1 MSVKCLRYK
10 EPVTKVNSSRIS
22 ITVFICGGI
31 PSPTE
36 ISANKQ
42 PVASPVLTTYIGCQ
56 PILFVFFC
64 FIFELPLP
72 HIVNMTPSLFVQPL
86 VVQRQTRGCNLEL
99 QAMAT
104 CPQSPFT
111 GKCEDVFS
119 TKKVEATFRRR
130 TRYSN
135 SSKWRADSM
144 VWSLGPRWTCQ
155 LGSPSTQIGRPKTS
169 IKKDVGRAVQQP
181 QEAQTD
187 TERGSAKARP
197 RRKTQEDEIP
207 MFKVILLGDEEY
219 VEAHVVTQLQKTVQ
233 IDKSEAT
240 RIFREAQS
248 TGSSV
253 VCVVCEEHAE
263 FYAQQLR
270 RQDIYVVVEKDE

>member
-1 MSVKCLRYK
+1 M
-10 EPVTKVNSSRIS
+10 
-22 ITVFICGGI
+22 
-31 PSPTE
+31 
-36 ISANKQ
+36 
-42 PVASPVLTTYIGCQ
+42 
-56 PILFVFFC
+56 
-64 FIFELPLP
+64 
-72 HIVNMTPSLFVQPL
+72 FVQPL
-86 VVQRQTRGCNLEL
+86 VLQRHASSGNSEL
-99 QAMAT
+99 RSVAT
-104 CPQSPFT
+104 CRRTSVSDSLFT
-111 GKCEDVFS
+111 GKQEVI
-119 TKKVEATFRRR
+119 VEKTRVQGTFRRR
-130 TRYSN
+130 TRCNYGGN
-135 SSKWRADSM
+135 TQEHSM
-144 VWSLGPRWTCQ
+144 RWSLAAQTLAPQWTCQ
-155 LGSPSTQIGRPKTS
+155 LGSPSIQIGRPKTS

-248 TGSSV
+248 TGSSI

>member
-1 MSVKCLRYK
+1 M
-10 EPVTKVNSSRIS
+10 
-22 ITVFICGGI
+22 
-31 PSPTE
+31 
-36 ISANKQ
+36 
-42 PVASPVLTTYIGCQ
+42 
-56 PILFVFFC
+56 
-64 FIFELPLP
+64 
-72 HIVNMTPSLFVQPL
+72 FVQPL
-86 VVQRQTRGCNLEL
+86 VLQRAVTSQNTSAPR
-99 QAMAT
+99 
-104 CPQSPFT
+104 SVFT
-111 GKCEDVFS
+111 GKQEDVGKEGVQGS
-119 TKKVEATFRRR
+119 FRRR
-130 TRYSN
+130 TRCNYNGKTYSHT
-135 SSKWRADSM
+135 M
-144 VWSLGPRWTCQ
+144 SLQLALQWTCQ
-155 LGSPSTQIGRPKTS
+155 LGSPSIQIGRPKTS

-248 TGSSV
+248 TGSSI

-270 RQDIYVVVEKDE
+270 RQDIFVVVEKDE

>member
-1 MSVKCLRYK
+1 M
-10 EPVTKVNSSRIS
+10 
-22 ITVFICGGI
+22 
-31 PSPTE
+31 
-36 ISANKQ
+36 
-42 PVASPVLTTYIGCQ
+42 
-56 PILFVFFC
+56 
-64 FIFELPLP
+64 
-72 HIVNMTPSLFVQPL
+72 FVQPL
-86 VVQRQTRGCNLEL
+86 VLQRHASSRNSEL
-99 QAMAT
+99 RSIAT
-104 CPQSPFT
+104 CRRTSVSDSLFT
-111 GKCEDVFS
+111 DKQEDI
-119 TKKVEATFRRR
+119 VEKMRVQGTFRRR
-130 TRYSN
+130 TRCNYDGN
-135 SSKWRADSM
+135 TREHLM
-144 VWSLGPRWTCQ
+144 RWSLEPQWTCQ
-155 LGSPSTQIGRPKTS
+155 LGSPSIQIGRPKTS

-240 RIFREAQS
+240 RIFREAQT
-248 TGSSV
+248 TGSSI

-270 RQDIYVVVEKDE
+270 RQEIFVVVEKDE